1 MAIWESPEDEVRRLL
16 DEGNIGAALE
26 RVSAH
31 PADYEPV
38 TRARVFYRAGRYGD
52 ALAALDAA
60 QIDADEEHALL
71 RAGCLRC
78 LGRLDEAEVGVEHAL
93 ASWPEYARLWFEA
106 GLCAD
111 ERCDA
116 ERPAR
121 CFRKAAHLGLD
132 TAASWFNL
140 GNALL
145 DLGQAFEAGHA
156 YARARRLRLDCFSL
170 ALNEA
175 LTLECDG
182 SLRLALLSIES
193 ALAHRPRDL
202 HARRAQVRLLI
213 KSGYGRRVAA
223 LLRPSTDAQNRYLR
237 RYAKQVRKALGRS
250 GGREDVRD

>member
-16 DEGNIGAALE
+16 DEGNIAAALE

-31 PADYEPV
+31 PTDYVPV
-38 TRARVFYRAGRYGD
+38 TRARVCYHAGRYD
-52 ALAALDAA
+52 EALAELDAA
-60 QIDADEEHALL
+60 QVDADDEHALL

-78 LGRLDEAEVGVEHAL
+78 LGRCDEAEAGVELAL
-93 ASWPEYARLWFEA
+93 ANWPECARLWFEA

-116 ERPAR
+116 EKAAR
-121 CFRKAAHLGLD
+121 CFRKAVHLGLD

-145 DLGQAFEAGHA
+145 DSWQAFEAGHA
-156 YARARRLRLDCFSL
+156 YARARQLGLDSFSL
-170 ALNEA
+170 SLNEA
-175 LTLECDG
+175 LALECDG
-182 SLRLALLSIES
+182 RLRLALLSIES
-193 ALAHRPRDL
+193 ALAQRPGDL

-223 LLRPSTDAQNRYLR
+223 LLRPPTDAQNRYLR

-250 GGREDVRD
+250 GGRGCA